1 MTHKN
6 ERVLGPLPGSHRR
19 KIIMGTERTEV
30 SVPAPDL
37 APTGGAPVVVIG
49 VGNEF
54 RRDDGAG
61 PAVVARQFGQAPPG
75 VRLVVTDGEPAGLVE
90 AWTGAAVAIVVDAVR
105 AEPPHPGRVH
115 RLVLDRPRPADP
127 MGWSASSHG
136 LGLDDAVGLAVAL
149 NRMPGRLIVHPI
161 EAADLGQG
169 PGLTPPVAAAVAAA
183 VLADLGPY
191 IQSSGRRM

>member
-1 MTHKN
+1 
-6 ERVLGPLPGSHRR
+6 
-19 KIIMGTERTEV
+19 MGTERTEV
-30 SVPAPDL
+30 SVPAPGA
-37 APTGGAPVVVIG
+37 APPGGEPVVVIG

-61 PAVVARQFGQAPPG
+61 PAVVARLRGQAPLG
-75 VRLVVTDGEPAGLVE
+75 VQLVVTDGEPARLVE
-90 AWTGAAVAIVVDAVR
+90 AWTGAALAVVVDAVR

-115 RLVLDRPRPADP
+115 RFVLDRPRLVDP
-127 MGWSASSHG
+127 LGRSASSHG

-149 NRMPGRLIVHPI
+149 DRMPGRLIVHAI

-169 PGLTPPVAAAVAAA
+169 PGLTPPVATAVAVVADA

-191 IQSSGRRM
+191 IQPAS

>member
-49 VGNEF
+49 VGNE
-54 RRDDGAG
+54 
-61 PAVVARQFGQAPPG
+61 APPG
-75 VRLVVTDGEPAGLVE
+75 VRLVVTGGEPAGLVE

-183 VLADLGPY
+183 AAAVLADLGPY